1 MPLECAANWGSTLP
15 LNGSQMAPRWLQN
28 TKIKCLNVNFGAK
41 WSQMCPKGG
50 QMVAKWC
57 QMEPNG
63 AQMEPKGA
71 QMEPLGATF
80 GHPKVRYSS
89 RAELYRTSAPQNG
102 AQKSPQGPQ
111 MEPKWRPKRS
121 PIAKIPLFLLWGR
134 EMWLAFRAP
143 IVGCVCCAASVRS
156 WHVSACVLPLRES

>member
-1 MPLECAANWGSTLP
+1 MNLRRDCLHMQMHVCTPKLNANKTLRWCGRVCVSVLQRAECGSTLSVESP
-15 LNGSQMAPRWLQN
+15 FVKHRVL
-28 TKIKCLNVNFGAK
+28 C
-41 WSQMCPKGG
+41 
-50 QMVAKWC
+50 
-57 QMEPNG
+57 
-63 AQMEPKGA
+63 
-71 QMEPLGATF
+71 
-80 GHPKVRYSS
+80 SS

-156 WHVSACVLPLRES
+156 WHASACVLPHGHFSLNETIKGNRIII